1 MRKRAIVGWAIFG
14 VIVIFIAAWAPARI
28 YVIKGRNNSA
38 AGRYQQAIA
47 DYQNAIRFSP
57 GFARVYVELGDAN
70 FHLARYDE
78 AEKAFKQAMSLEDE
92 SCASCGLG
100 HIYWKTGRYADAEKA
115 FKRATQLNPNDVCAY
130 DWSGRMYYDLGRYEE
145 AVGVFQ
151 QEIKLLPNVNGY
163 LFLGNAYT
171 YTGRPGEAVN
181 AYRQAIQLNPEE
193 VMAHTQLGV
202 AYEYLKRY
210 EEAIEAYQQALR
222 LRPNEA
228 KAHYGLA
235 RSYLAIG
242 DKKAALAQS
251 QTATGLDER
260 AAYFIPLGN
269 FSSRATAELATY
281 YKSKFGIEIV
291 SLPAIP
297 LDGSTFDGHRHQL
310 IAEAVVELIKRTYPK
325 LAEDPHA
332 VVIGLTESDMYIRAK
347 NWQYAF
353 SYWVDS
359 RFAVVSSAR
368 MNPANL
374 GQRASAEL
382 LNTRF
387 RKMVMK
393 NIGILYYEMPTNNNP
408 KSVLYNK
415 IDGVEELDRM
425 GEEF

>member
-1 MRKRAIVGWAIFG
+1 MRKRAIVSWAIFG
-14 VIVIFIAAWAPARI
+14 LLVIFIAAWAPAKV
-28 YVIKGRNNSA
+28 YVIKGRSNSA
-38 AGRYQQAIA
+38 AGRYQQAVA
-47 DYQNAIRFSP
+47 DYQHAIRFSP
-57 GFARVYVELGDAN
+57 GFARAYVELGDAN
-70 FHLARYDE
+70 LHLARYDE
-78 AEKAFKQAMSLEDE
+78 AEKAFKQAMHLEDD

-100 HIYWKTGRYADAEKA
+100 AIYWKTGRYVDAEKA

-151 QEIKLLPNVNGY
+151 QEIKLSPNVNGY

-171 YTGRPGEAVN
+171 YSGRPGEAVN
-181 AYRQAIQLNPEE
+181 AYRQAIQINPEE
-193 VMAHTQLGV
+193 VMAYTQLGV

-210 EEAIEAYQQALR
+210 GEAIEAYQQALR
-222 LRPNEA
+222 LMPNEA
-228 KAHYGLA
+228 KAHYGLG

-242 DKKAALAQS
+242 DKKAALAHS
-251 QTATGLDER
+251 QTASGLDER
-260 AAYFIPLGN
+260 TAYFIPLGN
-269 FSSRATAELATY
+269 FSAPATAELAAH
-281 YKSKFGIEIV
+281 YKRKFGIGIV
-291 SLPAIP
+291 CLPAIP
-297 LDGSTFDGHRHQL
+297 LDASTFDGHRHQL
-310 IAEAVVELIKRTYPK
+310 IAEDVIELIKRTYPK
-325 LAEDPHA
+325 LAEDPDA

-359 RFAVVSSAR
+359 RFAVVSNAR

-374 GQRASAEL
+374 GQPASAEL

-393 NIGILYYEMPTNNNP
+393 NIGILYYEMPPNSNP
-408 KSVLYNK
+408 RSVLYNK